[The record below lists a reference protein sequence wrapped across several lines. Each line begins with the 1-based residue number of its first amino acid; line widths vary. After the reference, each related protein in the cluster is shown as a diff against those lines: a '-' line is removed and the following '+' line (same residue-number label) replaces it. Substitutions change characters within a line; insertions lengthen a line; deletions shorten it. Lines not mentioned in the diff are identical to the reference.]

1 MRPNCYIEGE
11 RGSCAFFSGYGKSA
25 TAAILRDRAPAFLGM
40 SMGSAYIPG
49 RYVSLVGS
57 CMFHVLLCH
66 LAEVIHAGAEIASW
80 PTWCFCVL
88 NNAHKNKKFKRKVLD
103 LKRQNFPLRSKSVP
117 FDFHLQCFCKQPNL
131 LLHYQFVD
139 ARELVERVSWVMGT
153 CTNYKAI
160 EKLFQ

>member
-11 RGSCAFFSGYGKSA
+11 RGSRAFFSGYGKSA

-80 PTWCFCVL
+80 PTWCFYVL
-88 NNAHKNKKFKRKVLD
+88 NTS
-103 LKRQNFPLRSKSVP
+103 PP
-117 FDFHLQCFCKQPNL
+117 
-131 LLHYQFVD
+131 
-139 ARELVERVSWVMGT
+139 VSGLASET
-153 CTNYKAI
+153 S
-160 EKLFQ
+160 